1 MKKTIFIAVLVSVVF
16 FAWANLS
23 GAQQK
28 SLKEYMIWLQQQIE
42 KQQKEMM
49 KKAKPAKKELKYKS
63 WHNRYSVH
71 DIMRPLIDRY
81 YWSCSCTVD
90 LGRRDITIYS
100 FKDGVTVT
108 VRDKDKHITS
118 ITVSSNRIKALAQ
131 KGIKVEGDPAQFH
144 KVINGKIPRLAQKK
158 GIKVDAGK
166 NLLVPFV
173 KYVIICYLEG
183 RNPTIAD
190 MGEAAHVIT
199 DAVLDGEMEKFNK
212 LVDYFIDDVL
222 LKASQLS
229 AAFPGQ

>member
-1 MKKTIFIAVLVSVVF
+1 MKKTMFIAVLVSVVF

-42 KQQKEMM
+42 KQQKEM
-49 KKAKPAKKELKYKS
+49 KKQQEAKKELKYKES
-63 WHNRYSVH
+63 WHNYSVH

-81 YWSCSCTVD
+81 YWGCPCTVD

-108 VRDKDKHITS
+108 VRNKDKHITS

-144 KVINGKIPRLAQKK
+144 KVINGKILRLAQKK

-173 KYVIICYLEG
+173 KYVIICYLKG
-183 RNPTIAD
+183 RNPEIGD

-199 DAVLDGEMEKFNK
+199 DAILDGEMEKFNK

-222 LKASQLS
+222 LEA
-229 AAFPGQ
+229 G